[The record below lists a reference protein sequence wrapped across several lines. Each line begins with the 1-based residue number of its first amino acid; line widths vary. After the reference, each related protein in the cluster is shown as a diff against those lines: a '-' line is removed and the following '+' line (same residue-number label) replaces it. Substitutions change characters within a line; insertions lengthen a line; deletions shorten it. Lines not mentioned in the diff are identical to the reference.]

1 MNPLRLDSI
10 IHTNTV
16 RLCLCQG
23 HSADVFNLLRPKT
36 GRLRRCPEGKNKPRD
51 ISRLFPVHW
60 NGGVAS
66 LFAKIAS
73 DCFDGQGP
81 GRPLPLAGDEGLHRQ
96 SLPGQGADTEDYSLP
111 L

>member
-1 MNPLRLDSI
+1 MFLIFFGR
-10 IHTNTV
+10 
-16 RLCLCQG
+16 
-23 HSADVFNLLRPKT
+23 RPDDYAGVPKM
-36 GRLRRCPEGKNKPRD
+36 REKKPRD

-96 SLPGQGADTEDYSLP
+96 SLPWLGRERIRGIIHCHREKKIRREVR
-111 L
+111 